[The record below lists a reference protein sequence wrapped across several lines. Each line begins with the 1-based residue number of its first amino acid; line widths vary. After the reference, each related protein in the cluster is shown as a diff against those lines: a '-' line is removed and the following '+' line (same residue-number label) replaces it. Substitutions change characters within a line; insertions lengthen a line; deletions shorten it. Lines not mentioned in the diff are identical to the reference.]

1 MTEEEMRMPVKL
13 VCPGKVEVNCP
24 AEEAEGDGEEGAEDD
39 APVLV
44 VEQVLLVLLVSP
56 MGLAGVVGLDDI
68 PGLCSGYC
76 VLLARLA
83 ALCTGAGA
91 DLRLSFVLLLLSQ
104 ESSAKDALTV
114 LVVSPEGADVGPVD
128 MTAIRMRNS
137 MEYSPTGPSS
147 FWATRGAAR
156 PFMMSSSERRGAPWA
171 EESPR

>member
-1 MTEEEMRMPVKL
+1 MVY
-13 VCPGKVEVNCP
+13 CP

-56 MGLAGVVGLDDI
+56 VGLACVVGLDNVL
-68 PGLCSGYC
+68 GLCSSQC
-76 VLLARLA
+76 ILLASLA
-83 ALCTGAGA
+83 ALSTRAGA
-91 DLRLSFVLLLLSQ
+91 DISLSFIFLLLPK
-104 ESSAKDALTV
+104 ESSAEHALAV
-114 LVVSPEGADVGPVD
+114 LVVSPEGADVGLVD
-128 MTAIRMRNS
+128 VVYDDGGNGDDLCRASGQTAMRMRKS

-156 PFMMSSSERRGAPWA
+156 PFMMSSSERRGAPCA